1 MPQLVDPDTIEEDGF
16 VVDYKKWGEAATDAP
31 AEYHELTCFIAL
43 SALTS
48 AGLKLETYF
57 GDVIPNLWGL
67 VLGESTLTRKTT
79 AMRMAMDIVSDI
91 EESAIVA
98 TDGSAEG
105 LLSSLG
111 HRPRRV
117 SVFYKDEVSGFFDQI
132 NRKDYLAG
140 MPETLTQLYDVP
152 KIMQRVLKK
161 ETITITEPYFIFF
174 GGGIKDKV
182 YGLID
187 EEYILSGFLPRF
199 LIVTGE
205 TDITRFRRTG
215 PATENTWD
223 LKQKVISGMGELKV
237 AYNLSAPM
245 EIAGQQML
253 MPARIEAKLTQDAWN
268 LFGDYEEK
276 LVNAARDS
284 PDQMLAMPTFTRLA
298 MSLLKIG
305 MLTAITRREPKDN
318 NTIIVEESDIKQ
330 SAFYIQRWGRHSID
344 LIMNAGKPFAEKL
357 FDKVYK
363 NVKDEPGI
371 MKSLVMRRWRISAK
385 EMKDVIDTLEQR
397 GLIYHQTKS
406 GATRLYPVV

>member
-1 MPQLVDPDTIEEDGF
+1 
-16 VVDYKKWGEAATDAP
+16 
-31 AEYHELTCFIAL
+31 
-43 SALTS
+43 
-48 AGLKLETYF
+48 
-57 GDVIPNLWGL
+57 
-67 VLGESTLTRKTT
+67 
-79 AMRMAMDIVSDI
+79 
-91 EESAIVA
+91 
-98 TDGSAEG
+98 
-105 LLSSLG
+105 
-111 HRPRRV
+111 
-117 SVFYKDEVSGFFDQI
+117 
-132 NRKDYLAG
+132 
-140 MPETLTQLYDVP
+140 
-152 KIMQRVLKK
+152 
-161 ETITITEPYFIFF
+161 
-174 GGGIKDKV
+174 
-182 YGLID
+182 
-187 EEYILSGFLPRF
+187 
-199 LIVTGE
+199 
-205 TDITRFRRTG
+205 
-215 PATENTWD
+215 
-223 LKQKVISGMGELKV
+223 MGELKV

-397 GLIYHQTKS
+397 GLIYHETKS